1 MRPVR
6 AVMIGLLGLGLVAPA
21 AAQASD
27 EDTPCPK
34 CESGEGHGI
43 FHRIKHKHVHTQ
55 ANHVCAR
62 CMKKIEAMGPP
73 VEGMVAGGPVMCSS
87 CQAAMASAK
96 APLILEK
103 GETIVVEGAPGM
115 AVVDTQG
122 QPAMGQTGA
131 GPVEPEPIGVMRT
144 AYSDVAAMKPAA
156 GASATVA
163 VEPAG
168 YAAVGDVKH
177 DAAWRKKKG
186 KARAVRRSRIGP
198 AGHNAS
204 VVAPLPAA
212 DRRHPRGP
220 SRTSEIG
227 TRPDPFRRQGAGRDF
242 DPGQG
247 GLWTLTTAARRTRSA
262 DEKKRPRG
270 RSLVPTRFG
279 AGAGLVSRTC
289 ANSRDSLQTNPDAGR
304 WGMSKPRRVP
314 QADNR
319 AKGPA
324 AP

>member
-177 DAAWRKKKG
+177 DAACEKKG
-186 KARAVRRSRIGP
+186 KRSCPTIANRPCGTQRERGRTSSCRGPAPSERPVANERNRNTPRSVSTTRSR
-198 AGHNAS
+198 
-204 VVAPLPAA
+204 
-212 DRRHPRGP
+212 
-220 SRTSEIG
+220 SRLRS
-227 TRPDPFRRQGAGRDF
+227 RPGRFMD
-242 DPGQG
+242 
-247 GLWTLTTAARRTRSA
+247 
-262 DEKKRPRG
+262 
-270 RSLVPTRFG
+270 V
-279 AGAGLVSRTC
+279 
-289 ANSRDSLQTNPDAGR
+289 
-304 WGMSKPRRVP
+304 
-314 QADNR
+314 DNR
-319 AKGPA
+319 RATNAIGG
-324 AP
+324 